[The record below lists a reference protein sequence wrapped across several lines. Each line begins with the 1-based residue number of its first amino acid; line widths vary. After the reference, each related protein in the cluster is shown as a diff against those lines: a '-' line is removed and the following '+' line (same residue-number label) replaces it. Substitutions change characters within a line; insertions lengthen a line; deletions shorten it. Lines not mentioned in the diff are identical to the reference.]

1 MTGMLK
7 TVNMA
12 QQDALARQAERLEQW
27 CRDAALPFWADQAR
41 DIDGGWYEHL
51 KLDKSPD
58 AEAIRRL
65 RVQARQVYV
74 YALADRLGWYKD
86 ASYVAKNTFEFML
99 EKGYRPDGERGF
111 VHLLAPQCTVH
122 DPRRDL
128 YDHAFYLLACA
139 NVGLM
144 GDPIAME
151 IMEFIADE
159 MTSDHGGWLEG
170 VPHQLPRRQ
179 NPHMHLFEASMAY
192 YDLSQEPKWLEL
204 TARVYEIFKAHIFD
218 PKHHIIREF
227 FNEDWSYYA
236 EPMGNSAEPGH
247 GVEWV
252 WLLGQYERLSGV
264 DTSEYANLLYDR
276 AFRGQSDFL
285 NDEEDVDGNVRRD
298 TKRLWVQ
305 TEVVK
310 CHLAQ
315 AERGIEGSAD
325 MAAAA
330 IEGLFQYYLNEDG
343 SWVDQIDANYNPIAK
358 TIPVSTF
365 YHVICM
371 AAEAVRVS
379 RL

>member
-1 MTGMLK
+1 MSALNK
-7 TVNMA
+7 QA
-12 QQDALARQAERLEQW
+12 QRLERW
-27 CRDAALPFWADQAR
+27 VRDAALPFWATQAR
-41 DIDGGWYEHL
+41 DLDGGWYEHL

-74 YALADRLGWYKD
+74 YALADRLKWYD
-86 ASYVAKNTFEFML
+86 GARDVANSTFDFMVD
-99 EKGYRPDGERGF
+99 KGYMPDGKPGF
-111 VHLLAPQCTVH
+111 VHLLEPKCTVH

-128 YDHAFYLLACA
+128 YDHAFFLLACA
-139 NVGLM
+139 NVGRR
-144 GDPIAME
+144 GDKIAAE
-151 IMEFIADE
+151 LLKFIEAK
-159 MTSDHGGWLEG
+159 MTSKHGGWLEG

-192 YDLSQEPKWLEL
+192 YDLSGDKSWLKY
-204 TARVYEIFKAHIFD
+204 TNRVYKIFKNHIFD
-218 PKHHIIREF
+218 PDHHIIREF
-227 FNEDWSYYA
+227 FTDDWQYWSV
-236 EPMGNSAEPGH
+236 PKGDSAEPGH

-252 WLLGQYERLSGV
+252 WLLGQYERYSGV
-264 DTSEYANLLYDR
+264 DTSKYAEKLYDR
-276 AFRGQSDFL
+276 AFRGQRDFL
-285 NDEEDVDGNVRRD
+285 NDEEDITGKVRRD

-315 AERGIEGSAD
+315 CERGATANGD

-330 IEGLFQYYLNEDG
+330 IEGLFQYYLNDDG
-343 SWVDQIDANYNPIAK
+343 SWVDQINSDGKPIAK